1 MKNKYHTCKLNHSW
15 FCFIAQASSF
25 YHMIHWFLQ
34 KNDIYFYCLLLCYE
48 GASAHFVSV
57 CVFNQINVVTEYS
70 VCRDCHHTS
79 QIWKFCQPTTS
90 EKTSFISFWRFW
102 LSLFYCTIKA
112 SVFWMLDPLFWQNFW
127 FLICMYVIG
136 VYIHDTVKFMM
147 LHYFMAW
154 CWMWI
159 AFYIILL
166 KILKTSTCKIIPYC
180 VHVLVKGSIFIYRY
194 FIKYVRMASLR

>member
-1 MKNKYHTCKLNHSW
+1 MHRNVSFPGTSTIFTEVSFVIPCTGISLCQEILISRTLGQRLLFLYILYHSASWLNICECVPPHIYWYKYHPCKLKHSW

-25 YHMIHWFLQ
+25 CYHMIHWFLQ

-48 GASAHFVSV
+48 GASAHFVVV

-102 LSLFYCTIKA
+102 LSLCF
-112 SVFWMLDPLFWQNFW
+112 
-127 FLICMYVIG
+127 
-136 VYIHDTVKFMM
+136 
-147 LHYFMAW
+147 
-154 CWMWI
+154 I
-159 AFYIILL
+159 AL
-166 KILKTSTCKIIPYC
+166 
-180 VHVLVKGSIFIYRY
+180 
-194 FIKYVRMASLR
+194 

>member
-25 YHMIHWFLQ
+25 CYHMIHWFLQ

-102 LSLFYCTIKA
+102 LSLYVLLHYKSLSILNVRSTILA
-112 SVFWMLDPLFWQNFW
+112 ELLVSN
-127 FLICMYVIG
+127 MYVCNRCLHTWHSKIYDVALFYG
-136 VYIHDTVKFMM
+136 MM
-147 LHYFMAW
+147 LNVNCLLHYITKNLENINMQDHT
-154 CWMWI
+154 
-159 AFYIILL
+159 ILC
-166 KILKTSTCKIIPYC
+166 TCT
-180 VHVLVKGSIFIYRY
+180 GQG
-194 FIKYVRMASLR
+194 